1 MSNEE
6 RMVELLSLLLDEQK
20 NMRIEMRTE
29 LQGVNLRLDKL
40 ETQMQGVNTRL
51 DRVEAQIEKVEAR
64 LGALEFAVLHET
76 RELRGRVERIE
87 STLSKM
93 GYNPAA

>member
-64 LGALEFAVLHET
+64 LVPLNLRYYMKPANYADGWSALSPL
-76 RELRGRVERIE
+76 
-87 STLSKM
+87 
-93 GYNPAA
+93 